1 MIELRSA
8 RRLEEAYG
16 SKIDRI
22 LVDTLQSGLFD
33 FQVQCNRMHRPLTIS
48 SSEDNTLDIIVG
60 CSVEDFVTLKELPEC
75 IESMFSDLAQY
86 MDTSLTVS

>member
-33 FQVQCNRMHRPLTIS
+33 F
-48 SSEDNTLDIIVG
+48 
-60 CSVEDFVTLKELPEC
+60 
-75 IESMFSDLAQY
+75 
-86 MDTSLTVS
+86 